1 MKHIT
6 EISNKELIAEI
17 GNRMM
22 NEYKNECKT
31 NKQKY
36 DTAKTHIICKIE
48 IGEETINPLLYCKEF
63 KQKTEYTEKYTV
75 ICSECVNALKAENAK
90 LTEQLENSVVLPCKV
105 GDTVYAIAKCCDVTR
120 KLDGSYYSSDGSPGT
135 ATGWYCAFDGNE
147 DKCPLC
153 GEDECNEN
161 DYAIFETKVL
171 GLSYSDSDDDNGWQI
186 YLENLDTYESY
197 YFTKSEAEA
206 RLAELKEEV

>member
-90 LTEQLENSVVLPCKV
+90 LTEQLENSVVLPFKN
-105 GDTVYAIAKCCDVTR
+105 GDTIYTVCLKKNGHTEDFIGEFHITDDCDFEIWARENTRGYLIHKSRKGIKYNKKCSNFG
-120 KLDGSYYSSDGSPGT
+120 KYWFL
-135 ATGWYCAFDGNE
+135 
-147 DKCPLC
+147 
-153 GEDECNEN
+153 
-161 DYAIFETKVL
+161 
-171 GLSYSDSDDDNGWQI
+171 
-186 YLENLDTYESY
+186 
-197 YFTKSEAEA
+197 TKSEAEA
-206 RLAELKEEV
+206 RLAELEGKSNDTN

>member
-1 MKHIT
+1 MNKFMEQKIIELQNSKTAT
-6 EISNKELIAEI
+6 EITQNAEYFVNILIE
-17 GNRMM
+17 
-22 NEYKNECKT
+22 NER
-31 NKQKY
+31 
-36 DTAKTHIICKIE
+36 
-48 IGEETINPLLYCKEF
+48 
-63 KQKTEYTEKYTV
+63 
-75 ICSECVNALKAENAK
+75 
-90 LTEQLENSVVLPCKV
+90 LTKQLENAVVLPCKV
-105 GDTVYAIAKCCDVTR
+105 GDTVYAIAKCCDVAR

-171 GLSYSDSDDDNGWQI
+171 GLSYSDSDDDKGWHI

-197 YFTKSEAEA
+197 RSTKPEAEA
-206 RLAELKEEV
+206 RLKELEERNV